1 MKKVLPILTATTV
14 LGMTVVMFYWIS
26 KQGAVIREQQ
36 KRIDSLNAAA
46 SSREAVD
53 RAEFDL
59 QDRCAQQALR
69 AFNATG
75 LQHNETAGYTNH
87 YSNRLKKCFIE
98 TQATDVVGD
107 TIWTYKTLSDAYEGK
122 VYGSYSWH
130 TVKGK
135 KYWEVPPFECTMY
148 PDGSESSLEVCKSG
162 AEFDEFVRQY
172 MND

>member
-1 MKKVLPILTATTV
+1 MKKALPILTATTV
-14 LGMTVVMFYWIS
+14 LGIAAVAFYWIS

-46 SSREAVD
+46 SSRTPVD

-69 AFNATG
+69 AFNAAG

-87 YSNRLKKCFIE
+87 YSNRLNKCFVE
-98 TQATDVVGD
+98 MQWTVVLAD
-107 TIWTYKTLSDAYEGK
+107 TIWTYKTLSDAYQGK

-130 TVKGK
+130 TVKDK

-148 PDGSESSLEVCKSG
+148 PDGNETHLEVCKSG
-162 AEFDEFVRQY
+162 AEFDEFARRY
-172 MND
+172 MED